1 MVKLPRLAR
10 RCVSQVKYREDG
22 AVDQFLSD
30 VSVLG
35 PRGIELTRKSIS
47 VNDPLR
53 FRVRL
58 ACQQALCALFTSERR
73 CTLHARQHRHA
84 QWASASPQLRYGLG
98 IGLAGFTGC
107 GRVCEQVPVPCRV

>member
-1 MVKLPRLAR
+1 MGLPWLTSQMRLL
-10 RCVSQVKYREDG
+10 QVKYREDG

-35 PRGIELTRKSIS
+35 PRGVELTRKSIS

-58 ACQQALCALFTSERR
+58 ACQLP
-73 CTLHARQHRHA
+73 LHTHL
-84 QWASASPQLRYGLG
+84 P
-98 IGLAGFTGC
+98 
-107 GRVCEQVPVPCRV
+107 P

>member
-1 MVKLPRLAR
+1 MPASAVPICISGHVSSSKLRRSAR
-10 RCVSQVKYREDG
+10 GCMPQVKYREDG

-35 PRGIELTRKSIS
+35 PRGVELTRKSIS

-58 ACQQALCALFTSERR
+58 AR
-73 CTLHARQHRHA
+73 
-84 QWASASPQLRYGLG
+84 
-98 IGLAGFTGC
+98 
-107 GRVCEQVPVPCRV
+107 